1 MNPSE
6 MQIDTCT
13 RDKFINC
20 AVSVRRGS
28 SAMQLS
34 TSVFYSPSKA
44 SFTESFSSER
54 LDKDRTLENELC
66 QPLRS
71 DVSLMAPLAEPREAS
86 YSGHCFIVIHYPKFR
101 GGSDSNSQW
110 QNPESFQFL
119 LAAELHSLQGEVR
132 VASHINE
139 NKSPLGE

>member
-1 MNPSE
+1 
-6 MQIDTCT
+6 
-13 RDKFINC
+13 
-20 AVSVRRGS
+20 
-28 SAMQLS
+28 
-34 TSVFYSPSKA
+34 
-44 SFTESFSSER
+44 
-54 LDKDRTLENELC
+54 
-66 QPLRS
+66 
-71 DVSLMAPLAEPREAS
+71 MAPLAEPREAS
-86 YSGHCFIVIHYPKFR
+86 YSGPCFIVIHYPKFR